1 MTSIADAISHAAR
14 ETACDLG
21 AAAIITPTISGHTAR
36 VISKYRPHCP
46 IVAVTPNPRVQRE
59 LALYWGVRPL
69 LSRREESTD
78 ETIAG
83 AVRAA
88 QEHGLVKRGDVVVVT
103 AGAASSGP
111 GTTDIMKVHIVEALV

>member
-1 MTSIADAISHAAR
+1 M
-14 ETACDLG
+14 
-21 AAAIITPTISGHTAR
+21 
-36 VISKYRPHCP
+36 
-46 IVAVTPNPRVQRE
+46 
-59 LALYWGVRPL
+59 
-69 LSRREESTD
+69 SRREESTD

-88 QEHGLVKRGDVVVVT
+88 QEHGLVKQGDVVVVT